1 MTWILIIA
9 IGLGA
14 IYATTILLFLA
25 GWLRTPAF
33 QISKKKPAVK
43 ISVIIP
49 VRNEEG
55 NLRQLLNDLLK
66 QSYPQNLFEVIVIN
80 DHSTDSTAQILS
92 EFCKK
97 HSNFR
102 FITLEGQKFS
112 GKKTAIEKGIMISRF
127 DLIVTTDGDCRASK
141 KWLESFAS
149 YYEKNKPVLIMGP
162 VLFKNTGNFWNE
174 MVQLEQLSLQAT
186 TAGSCGIHVPVMISG
201 ANMAFEKSL
210 FSELQNPMMK
220 RTPSGDDMFLMMN
233 AKLAYKKGIAFLK
246 SAEAII
252 ETPAPEDFDSFWEQR
267 KRWVS
272 KSRFYK
278 DPEVIFTGGTIFLT
292 AFFLFLFFMGSFINL
307 KFFQAFLILIGLKSF
322 ADFLILLFVT
332 SFFRKKHLLW
342 YFLPAQFLYF
352 AYVTLAG
359 TTGYFGA
366 YYWKGRKWKKEK
378 RKL

>member
-1 MTWILIIA
+1 MSWILIIA
-9 IGLGA
+9 LGVGTL
-14 IYATTILLFLA
+14 YATTILLFLA
-25 GWLRTPAF
+25 GWLRTHAF
-33 QISKKKPAVK
+33 QLSKTKPSVK
-43 ISVIIP
+43 ISVIVP
-49 VRNEEG
+49 VRNEER
-55 NLRQLLNDLLK
+55 NMPFLLTDLLK

-80 DHSTDSTAQILS
+80 DHSTDSTAQVLA

-102 FITLEGQKFS
+102 FITLEGQKLS
-112 GKKTAIEKGIMISRF
+112 GKKTAIEEGIKISRF
-127 DLIVTTDGDCRASK
+127 NLIVTTDGDCRAGK
-141 KWLESFAS
+141 KWLESFAH
-149 YYEKNKPVLIMGP
+149 YYVKNQSVLIMGP
-162 VLFKNTGNFWNE
+162 VLFNDTGTIWNE
-174 MVQLEQLSLQAT
+174 MMQLEHLSLQGA
-186 TAGSCGIHVPVMISG
+186 TAGSCGIQMPVMISG
-201 ANMAFEKSL
+201 ANMAFKKSL
-210 FSELQNPMMK
+210 FSELQNPLMK

-233 AKLAYKKGIAFLK
+233 AKLIYRKGIAFLK
-246 SAEAII
+246 SAEACIK
-252 ETPAPEDFDSFWEQR
+252 TPAPSDFDSFWEQR

-278 DPEVIFTGGTIFLT
+278 DPEVIFTGGVVYLT
-292 AFFLFLFFMGSFINL
+292 AFFLFLFFMGSIFHSE
-307 KFFQAFLILIGLKSF
+307 FFQAFLILIGLKSF

-332 SFFRKKHLLW
+332 SFFKKKYLLW